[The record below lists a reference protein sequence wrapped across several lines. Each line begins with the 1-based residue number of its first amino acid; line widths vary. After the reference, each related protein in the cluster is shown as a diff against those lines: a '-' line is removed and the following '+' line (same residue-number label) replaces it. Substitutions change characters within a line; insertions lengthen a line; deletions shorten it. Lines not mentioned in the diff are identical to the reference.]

1 MKVRCIKTEKN
12 SGDYS
17 KITKT
22 GRSIQTKTNRDGHLG
37 KIEAGILNK
46 IKQNTGRYIKTEK
59 K

>member
-22 GRSIQTKTNRDGHLG
+22 GADPFKLRQIGTVTWS
-37 KIEAGILNK
+37 IEAGILNK

>member
-22 GRSIQTKTNRDGHLG
+22 GADPFKLRQIGAVTWAK
-37 KIEAGILNK
+37 
-46 IKQNTGRYIKTEK
+46 
-59 K
+59 